1 LQADACQRVSES
13 ETDARGASAQRM
25 ISLSTLLL
33 AMLCAAILSV
43 AARRLPVPS
52 AVPLPDRW
60 HRTTTPVTGGVALFG
75 AFALVLAPS
84 FASGAVD
91 RRYLPLVV
99 GAGAAFLLGLWD
111 DVHSIEARRKLAGQV
126 LIALF
131 VASAGLHPDWLP
143 AWAGIPI
150 ACLILVGSMNSFN
163 LLDNMDGLAAGTA
176 AIAAIGLALV
186 GGLVPGSGS
195 SVVAAALAGA
205 CLGFLPFN
213 YRPRRPAALFMG
225 DSGSHML
232 GFALGGL
239 ALLASPG
246 GAGGAAAAVA
256 APLLILALPVLDT
269 GLVMLVRFAEG
280 RPVWQGGRDHSSHRL
295 VYHGMGE
302 RRAVALLL
310 GIAVN
315 CTMTA
320 IALVILQ
327 DVLLTVV
334 VAAATFAALIAF
346 ASQLIVIR
354 ERADGRAITLVH
366 DNLERVEVRDVD
378 VG

>member
-1 LQADACQRVSES
+1 
-13 ETDARGASAQRM
+13 M
-25 ISLSTLLL
+25 
-33 AMLCAAILSV
+33 
-43 AARRLPVPS
+43 
-52 AVPLPDRW
+52 
-60 HRTTTPVTGGVALFG
+60 TPVTGGIALFG
-75 AFALVLAPS
+75 AFAAVLIPS
-84 FASGAVD
+84 FASGAVSD
-91 RRYLPLVV
+91 RYLPLVL
-99 GAGAAFLLGLWD
+99 GAGAAFALGLWD
-111 DVHSIEARRKLAGQV
+111 DTSSIDARTKFAGQV
-126 LIALF
+126 GIALF
-131 VASAGLHPDWLP
+131 AAAAGLQPDWLP
-143 AWAGIPI
+143 AWAGIPL

-213 YRPRRPAALFMG
+213 YRPHRPAALFMG

-232 GFALGGL
+232 GFTLGGL

-246 GAGGAAAAVA
+246 GAGGAAAAIA

-280 RPVWQGGRDHSSHRL
+280 RPLWQGGRDHSSHRL
-295 VYHGMGE
+295 VYHGIGE

-310 GIAVN
+310 GIAAN
-315 CTMTA
+315 CTMAA

-327 DVLLTVV
+327 DILLTVV
-334 VAAATFAALIAF
+334 VAGATLAALTAF
-346 ASQLIVIR
+346 ASQLVVIT
-354 ERADGRAITLVH
+354 EHGVGRTVALVPAPI
-366 DNLERVEVRDVD
+366 ERVEARDAE

>member
-1 LQADACQRVSES
+1 
-13 ETDARGASAQRM
+13 M
-25 ISLSTLLL
+25 ISLATLLL
-33 AMLCAAILSV
+33 AMLFASILAA

-60 HRTTTPVTGGVALFG
+60 HRTVTPVTGGVALFG
-75 AFALVLAPS
+75 AFAVVLVPS
-84 FASGAVD
+84 LVSGAVD
-91 RRYLPLVV
+91 TRYVPLVL
-99 GAGAAFLLGLWD
+99 GAAAAFLLGLWD
-111 DVHSIEARRKLAGQV
+111 DVRSINPRTKLATQV

-131 VASAGLHPDWLP
+131 VASAGLQPDWLP
-143 AWAGIPI
+143 AWACIPI
-150 ACLILVGSMNSFN
+150 ACLILVASMNSFN

-195 SVVAAALAGA
+195 PVVAAALAGA

-225 DSGSHML
+225 DSGSLML
-232 GFALGGL
+232 GFTLGGL

-246 GAGGAAAAVA
+246 GAGGAAAAVV

-269 GLVMLVRFAEG
+269 SLVMLVRFAEG

-302 RRAVALLL
+302 CRAVALLL

-315 CTMTA
+315 CAMTA

-334 VAAATFAALIAF
+334 VAGATLVALIAF
-346 ASQLIVIR
+346 ASQLVVIT
-354 ERADGRAITLVH
+354 ERSAGGPISLAP
-366 DNLERVEVRDVD
+366 DNFDRVEVRDVE

>member
-1 LQADACQRVSES
+1 
-13 ETDARGASAQRM
+13 M
-25 ISLSTLLL
+25 ISLATLFL
-33 AMLCAAILSV
+33 AMLCAAILS
-43 AARRLPVPS
+43 AAVRRLPVPS
-52 AVPLPDRW
+52 ATPLPDRW
-60 HRTTTPVTGGVALFG
+60 HRTVTPVTGGVALFG
-75 AFALVLAPS
+75 AFALVLVPS
-84 FASGAVD
+84 FVSGAVD
-91 RRYLPLVV
+91 DRYLPLVL
-99 GAGAAFLLGLWD
+99 GATAAFVLGLWD
-111 DVHSIEARRKLAGQV
+111 DVKSLDARTKFAGQV
-126 LIALF
+126 LIAIV
-131 VASAGLHPDWLP
+131 VASTGLHPDWLP
-143 AWAGIPI
+143 TWAGIPI

-176 AIAAIGLALV
+176 AVAAIGLALV
-186 GGLVPGSGS
+186 AGLVPGSGS
-195 SVVAAALAGA
+195 SVVAAALAGV

-213 YRPRRPAALFMG
+213 YRRRRPAALFMG

-232 GFALGGL
+232 GFTLGGL

-295 VYHGMGE
+295 VYNGMGE
-302 RRAVALLL
+302 GRAVALLL

-315 CTMTA
+315 CTVTA

-334 VAAATFAALIAF
+334 VGAATLAALIAF
-346 ASQLIVIR
+346 ASQLVVIT
-354 ERADGRAITLVH
+354 ERADVH
-366 DNLERVEVRDVD
+366 ALTAVPDNLDRVEVRDAE

>member
-1 LQADACQRVSES
+1 
-13 ETDARGASAQRM
+13 M
-25 ISLSTLLL
+25 ISLATLVL
-33 AMLCAAILSV
+33 AILSAAILSAV
-43 AARRLPVPS
+43 VRRLPVPA
-52 AVPLPDRW
+52 AVPLPERW
-60 HRTTTPVTGGVALFG
+60 HRTVTPVTGGIALFG
-75 AFALVLAPS
+75 AFVVVLVPT

-91 RRYLPLVV
+91 DRYLPLVL
-99 GAGAAFLLGLWD
+99 GAGAAFALGLWD
-111 DVHSIEARRKLAGQV
+111 DASPMRADTKFAGQ
-126 LIALF
+126 LGIALF
-131 VASAGLHPDWLP
+131 AASVGLHPDWLP
-143 AWAGIPI
+143 AWAGIPL
-150 ACLILVGSMNSFN
+150 ACVVIVASMNSFN

-176 AIAAIGLALV
+176 AVGAVGLALV

-213 YRPRRPAALFMG
+213 YRRGRSAALFMG

-232 GFALGGL
+232 GFAVGGL

-256 APLLILALPVLDT
+256 APILILALPFLDT
-269 GLVMLVRFAEG
+269 AFVMLVRFAEG

-295 VYHGMGE
+295 VYYGMGE
-302 RRAVALLL
+302 RRAVAVLL

-315 CTMTA
+315 CTMAA

-327 DVLLTVV
+327 DVFLTIL
-334 VAAATFAALIAF
+334 VAAATFGALVAF
-346 ASQLIVIR
+346 ASQLVVIR
-354 ERADGRAITLVH
+354 EEPREVLALAPEP
-366 DNLERVEVRDVD
+366 LERRKMPDVQ

>member
-1 LQADACQRVSES
+1 
-13 ETDARGASAQRM
+13 M
-25 ISLSTLLL
+25 ISLATLAL
-33 AMLCAAILSV
+33 AILCAAILSAV
-43 AARRLPVPS
+43 ARRLPVPA

-60 HRTTTPVTGGVALFG
+60 HRTITPVTGGIALFG
-75 AFALVLAPS
+75 AFAIVLVPS
-84 FASGAVD
+84 FVSGAVD
-91 RRYLPLVV
+91 RRYLPLVL

-111 DVHSIEARRKLAGQV
+111 DTRSIDAQTKFAGQIG
-126 LIALF
+126 IALF
-131 VASAGLHPDWLP
+131 AASAGLHPDWLP

-150 ACLILVGSMNSFN
+150 ACLILVASMNSFN

-176 AIAAIGLALV
+176 AVAAIGLALV
-186 GGLVPGSGS
+186 GGLVSGSGS
-195 SVVAAALAGA
+195 PVVAAAIAGA

-232 GFALGGL
+232 GFTLGGL

-246 GAGGAAAAVA
+246 GAGGAAVAIA

-280 RPVWQGGRDHSSHRL
+280 RPLWQGGRDHSSHRL

-315 CTMTA
+315 CTMAA

-327 DVLLTVV
+327 DPLLTVI
-334 VAAATFAALIAF
+334 VAAATLAALIAF
-346 ASQLIVIR
+346 ASQLVVLS
-354 ERADGRAITLVH
+354 EQGAGMVALVPAH
-366 DNLERVEVRDVD
+366 FDRGEAPDAEV
-378 VG
+378 G

>member
-1 LQADACQRVSES
+1 L
-13 ETDARGASAQRM
+13 
-25 ISLSTLLL
+25 ISLATLV
-33 AMLCAAILSV
+33 V
-43 AARRLPVPS
+43 AACSAAVLSAAVKRIPVPR

-60 HRTTTPVTGGVALFG
+60 HRTVTPVTGGIALFG
-75 AFALVLAPS
+75 AFVAVLVPS
-84 FASGAVD
+84 FVNGAVD
-91 RRYLPLVV
+91 RRYLALV
-99 GAGAAFLLGLWD
+99 AGTTAAFLLGLWD
-111 DVHSIEARRKLAGQV
+111 DSRSMSARTKFVGQV
-126 LIALF
+126 AIAL
-131 VASAGLHPDWLP
+131 AAAAIGLHPDWLP
-143 AWAGIPI
+143 AWAGIPVAVLVLV
-150 ACLILVGSMNSFN
+150 ACMNSFN

-176 AIAAIGLALV
+176 AIGAIGLALV

-205 CLGFLPFN
+205 CVGFLPFN

-246 GAGGAAAAVA
+246 GAGGAAAAIA

-280 RPVWQGGRDHSSHRL
+280 RPVWQGGKDHSSHRL

-315 CTMTA
+315 CTMAA

-327 DVLLTVV
+327 DLLLTVV
-334 VAAATFAALIAF
+334 VAAATLAALIAF
-346 ASQLIVIR
+346 ASQLVVIT
-354 ERADGRAITLVH
+354 ERAGGVLVLVP
-366 DNLERVEVRDVD
+366 DELDRVEMRDAEV
-378 VG
+378 V

>member
-1 LQADACQRVSES
+1 
-13 ETDARGASAQRM
+13 M
-25 ISLSTLLL
+25 ISLATLLS
-33 AMLCAAILSV
+33 ATIFAAILSA
-43 AARRLPVPS
+43 AARRLPVP
-52 AVPLPDRW
+52 AAAPIPDRW
-60 HRTTTPVTGGVALFG
+60 HHQVTPVTGGVALFG
-75 AFALVLAPS
+75 AFAVVLIPS

-91 RRYLPLVV
+91 RRYLPLVL
-99 GAGAAFLLGLWD
+99 GAAAAFLLGLWD
-111 DVHSIEARRKLAGQV
+111 DVKPIDAQTKLAGQV

-131 VASAGLHPDWLP
+131 VAAAGLHPDWLP
-143 AWAGIPI
+143 TWVGIPV
-150 ACLILVGSMNSFN
+150 ACLIFVGSMNSFN

-186 GGLVPGSGS
+186 AGLVPGSGS

-232 GFALGGL
+232 GFTLGGL

-269 GLVMLVRFAEG
+269 VLVMLVRFAEG
-280 RPVWQGGRDHSSHRL
+280 RQVWQGGRDHSSHRL
-295 VYHGMGE
+295 VYHGISE

-315 CTMTA
+315 CTMAA

-334 VAAATFAALIAF
+334 VAAATLGALIAF
-346 ASQLIVIR
+346 ASQLVVIT
-354 ERADGRAITLVH
+354 EKAEGRAIALLPG
-366 DNLERVEVRDVD
+366 DLDPVEVRDAE

>member
-1 LQADACQRVSES
+1 L
-13 ETDARGASAQRM
+13 
-25 ISLSTLLL
+25 ISLATLFL
-33 AMLCAAILSV
+33 AMLCAAIVS
-43 AARRLPVPS
+43 AGARRLPVPS

-60 HRTTTPVTGGVALFG
+60 HSRATPVTGGVALFG
-75 AFALVLAPS
+75 AFVAVLVPS
-84 FASGAVD
+84 FVSGAVD
-91 RRYLPLVV
+91 PRYLPLVL
-99 GAGAAFLLGLWD
+99 GAAAAFALGLWD
-111 DVHSIEARRKLAGQV
+111 DAKSIDARTKLAGQV

-131 VASAGLHPDWLP
+131 VASTSLHPDWLP

-150 ACLILVGSMNSFN
+150 ACLVLVGGMNSFN

-232 GFALGGL
+232 GFTLGGL

-269 GLVMLVRFAEG
+269 GLVMLVRFSEG

-302 RRAVALLL
+302 GRAVALLL

-315 CTMTA
+315 CTVTA

-334 VAAATFAALIAF
+334 VGAATLAALLAF
-346 ASQLIVIR
+346 ASQLVVIT
-354 ERADGRAITLVH
+354 ERAEVH
-366 DNLERVEVRDVD
+366 ALTAVPDNLDRVEVRDAEV
-378 VG
+378 V